1 MGVPDIENIRAMNRA
16 IQAYANAIEKRERIR
31 NNDFREFALEGEAL
45 EEYLIKAK
53 LEASAEIFLKVVS
66 KSWMKSHSL

>member
-1 MGVPDIENIRAMNRA
+1 MGVPDIENIRAMNKA

-31 NNDFREFALEGEAL
+31 NDDFGEYALEGEAL